1 MAFSQRQGR
10 PLWAVCKGLFPQSDR
25 RCPLDCSGGRFL
37 SLFCENEKSTTKGPR
52 AVETQV
58 TYWLRFYHPGSL
70 SKFPA
75 GMTRVLLSAELPQAP
90 GFPARRFFFTC
101 SIHPRENHRGFSL
114 FRLCQRPSP
123 HWLVEAARE
132 AAWSKNDQ

>member
-52 AVETQV
+52 VVETRA
-58 TYWLRFYHPGSL
+58 TYCLRFYHPDSL

-75 GMTRVLLSAELPQAP
+75 GMSRFVLSAEIPPLRLAICQALFFRLLGSPSGKPP
-90 GFPARRFFFTC
+90 GFFVFQVMPAPLATLPGRGGRRGC
-101 SIHPRENHRGFSL
+101 LEP
-114 FRLCQRPSP
+114 
-123 HWLVEAARE
+123 
-132 AAWSKNDQ
+132 K

>member
-90 GFPARRFFFTC
+90 GFPARRFFFYLFD
-101 SIHPRENHRGFSL
+101 SPSRKPPRFFTFQVMPAPLATLAG
-114 FRLCQRPSP
+114 
-123 HWLVEAARE
+123 
-132 AAWSKNDQ
+132 